1 MLSGQIFVF
10 DLDINLTIL
19 LLLQAEGHELYD
31 HIGHDDD
38 DESLHTAKNSIRSSA
53 GNSVR
58 SDKISPRSSGKS
70 SVRSSSRS
78 DLTYKNQQEEGL
90 PNAVYD
96 EVPTQNHVDE
106 EVDPYSNGKIM
117 KEHIVVHEVVHN
129 TPAQLQQGAPPPG
142 SLTSSHSDPSSYN
155 PQEEAYRVSSDEE
168 VYMVFTE
175 MCT

>member
-1 MLSGQIFVF
+1 MLSGQIFLF
-10 DLDINLTIL
+10 DLDINLTSL
-19 LLLQAEGHELYD
+19 LLLQAEGHQLYD

-38 DESLHTAKNSIRSSA
+38 DESLHTAKNSIRS
-53 GNSVR
+53 SVR

-78 DLTYKNQQEEGL
+78 DLTYKSQQEEGL

-106 EVDPYSNGKIM
+106 AEDPYSNGKIG

-142 SLTSSHSDPSSYN
+142 SLTSSHSDPSSYS

-168 VYMVFTE
+168 VYVV
-175 MCT
+175 